1 MMRWKALLRSG
12 GLYTYQVP
20 GSFRIED
27 RLLSA
32 VARERNHFE
41 ESEMLALI
49 GGSGFTCNDV
59 IEDCEEIEITTPWGA
74 PSAPLVFGRLGGRS
88 IVFLRRH
95 GVKHEFA
102 PHRVPYRANIWALQ
116 KAGVEGV
123 IAVGTVGGVAP
134 DMGPGRIAVP
144 DQLLD
149 YTWGREVTYYDD
161 FGTAGMKHVD
171 MTWPFDRALS
181 ARLVEAA
188 ERLGAGVRT
197 AGVYACTQGP
207 RLETAAEVRRMCRDG
222 ADMIGMTLY
231 PECALARELDLPY
244 AGICVSVNHAAGMGD
259 CADEI
264 DFASL
269 ESSLARAVRGVVDIV
284 RETVRADAQKGGAE

>member
-1 MMRWKALLRSG
+1 
-12 GLYTYQVP
+12 
-20 GSFRIED
+20 
-27 RLLSA
+27 
-32 VARERNHFE
+32 
-41 ESEMLALI
+41 MLALI
-49 GGSGFTCNDV
+49 GGSGFTGNDV

-161 FGTAGMKHVD
+161 FETAGMKHVD

-181 ARLVEAA
+181 DRLVEAA

>member
-1 MMRWKALLRSG
+1 
-12 GLYTYQVP
+12 
-20 GSFRIED
+20 
-27 RLLSA
+27 
-32 VARERNHFE
+32 
-41 ESEMLALI
+41 MLALI
-49 GGSGFTCNDV
+49 GGSGFTSDDV
-59 IEDCEEIEITTPWGA
+59 IENREEVVLTTPWGA
-74 PSAPLVFGRLGGRS
+74 PSAPLIFGTLGGEPV
-88 IVFLRRH
+88 VFLRRH
-95 GVKHEFA
+95 GVRHEFA
-102 PHRVPYRANIWALQ
+102 PHRVPSRANLWALR

-123 IAVGTVGGVAP
+123 IAVGTVGGVAT

-149 YTWGREVTYYDD
+149 YTWGRDVTYHDD

-181 ARLVEAA
+181 ARLLRAA
-188 ERLGAGVRT
+188 DRLGMPVRRE
-197 AGVYACTQGP
+197 GVYACTQGP
-207 RLETAAEVRRMCRDG
+207 RLETAAEVRRMARDG

-269 ESSLARAVRGVVDIV
+269 EASLVKAVGGVVRIV
-284 RETVRADAQKGGAE
+284 AEALKEKV